1 MGRWGEW
8 GRSLSVEGRIGVV
21 LCGSRTQL
29 GSGESQGFLAAPSI
43 SHIERK
49 FALIGIS
56 IPISFA
62 REAYR
67 SPTKAVNPKTD
78 RPGLANLVSTCLGT
92 LEDLT
97 LSRSAHHPA
106 RIQPLGTS
114 ALAPSERPPWRS
126 PRTLSREPEPRRSK
140 TGMVKV
146 ADFGSSRSVDT
157 LLVLTVFGGLR
168 SFSGMKGDGSVET
181 WAGLYSAVPGYPL
194 RLNSNYAGCGCKVTW
209 RLGIC
214 RALGF

>member
-43 SHIERK
+43 SHKERRFK
-49 FALIGIS
+49 PSSASPYLSALLVKHIC
-56 IPISFA
+56 
-62 REAYR
+62 

-106 RIQPLGTS
+106 RIPPLGTS
-114 ALAPSERPPWRS
+114 ALAPSETKNPF
-126 PRTLSREPEPRRSK
+126 PRARAPSFQDRHGQSCRFREFPQRRH
-140 TGMVKV
+140 
-146 ADFGSSRSVDT
+146 AACLDCF
-157 LLVLTVFGGLR
+157 
-168 SFSGMKGDGSVET
+168 
-181 WAGLYSAVPGYPL
+181 W
-194 RLNSNYAGCGCKVTW
+194 
-209 RLGIC
+209 GIEE
-214 RALGF
+214 L